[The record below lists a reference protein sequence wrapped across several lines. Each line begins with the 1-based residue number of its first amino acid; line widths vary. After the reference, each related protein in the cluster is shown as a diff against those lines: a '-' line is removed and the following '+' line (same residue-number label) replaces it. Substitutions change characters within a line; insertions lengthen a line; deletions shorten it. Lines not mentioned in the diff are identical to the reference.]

1 MAISIGDAILFLSA
15 DDKGLKK
22 GLVNSEKITKASAS
36 RMSTHANAAAASVG
50 KGMASMASKMA
61 LGLTGIL
68 GVSAL
73 KNYGNQ
79 WIQLGDQLEE
89 QSQRTGLGVEMLSR
103 LNFVAGKAGLS
114 LENLEV
120 TTRQMAKAIYNT
132 ATGTELFGSALG
144 EIRAMK
150 PEQQFMHILGMLDKI
165 QNPTIRAALA
175 MKIFGRSGTLVL
187 PLVADGMQALNEEMA
202 KADKSG
208 VVFTAEEAKNA
219 ASFADGLQEIDN
231 KLINL
236 GGTIMNSRGM
246 KLFMKLIDQLTA
258 LSQVRSISDFFDTTS
273 EATGIDSASRDANGN
288 VGPSY
293 AGRQAASEQ
302 AFQDA
307 KARNAAA
314 RAGGYNAAGDPR
326 QRELMRQAMIFGNG
340 GSGID
345 PAAAEA
351 LGPMYGPAPPLSRR
365 AQGYQDPAKPPR
377 PGVNAAN
384 ELGLGTTINNITISN
399 ATFTAGV
406 DMVKALNRKMAM
418 SPGI

>member
-22 GLVNSEKITKASAS
+22 GLANSEKITKQSAS

-50 KGMASMASKMA
+50 KGMASMASSMA

-73 KNYGNQ
+73 KNYANQ

-120 TTRQMAKAIYNT
+120 TTRQMSKVIYNT
-132 ATGTELFGSALG
+132 ATGTELFGRHLG
-144 EIRAMK
+144 EIRAMN
-150 PEQQFMHILGMLDKI
+150 PEQQFMKILELLSQME
-165 QNPTIRAALA
+165 NPTIRAAMA

-187 PLVADGMQALNEEMA
+187 PLIADGIQALNDQMRQ
-202 KADKSG
+202 ADKKG
-208 VVFTAEEAKNA
+208 IVFTAEEAKNA
-219 ASFADGLQEIDN
+219 AAYADAIQEFSNAWIQ
-231 KLINL
+231 L
-236 GGTIMNSRGM
+236 GGSVAQSPIG
-246 KLFMKLIDQLTA
+246 A
-258 LSQVRSISDFFDTTS
+258 LVFKEMEGLAAAFDTQGWADLRNTLS
-273 EATGIDSASRDANGN
+273 EMMGMAESALGLTNKKAAAKEA
-288 VGPSY
+288 
-293 AGRQAASEQ
+293 AGEKS
-302 AFQDA
+302 FQDA
-307 KARNAAA
+307 KARNQAAQNGA
-314 RAGGYNAAGDPR
+314 FNPAGDPR
-326 QRELMRQAMIFGNG
+326 QRELMRQAIIFANG
-340 GSGID
+340 GSGVA
-345 PAAAEA
+345 PVAPEA

-365 AQGYQDPAKPPR
+365 AQGYEDPAKPPR

-399 ATFTAGV
+399 ATFTAGT
-406 DMVKALNRKMAM
+406 DMIKALNRKMAM